1 MPDHRIIQ
9 GITGTTVGI
18 DPAAWGTVRM
28 RVLVC
33 RGCQRWRREPGQVL
47 RGRRSLGI
55 VGALV
60 VGRRAPAVNINK
72 QHSLRHL
79 RC

>member
-9 GITGTTVGI
+9 GITGMTVGI

-33 RGCQRWRREPGQVL
+33 RVCQHWRQGLGQGL
-47 RGRRSLGI
+47 RGQRSLGI

-60 VGRRAPAVNINK
+60 VGQRAPAASINK
-72 QHSLRHL
+72 QRYS
-79 RC
+79 